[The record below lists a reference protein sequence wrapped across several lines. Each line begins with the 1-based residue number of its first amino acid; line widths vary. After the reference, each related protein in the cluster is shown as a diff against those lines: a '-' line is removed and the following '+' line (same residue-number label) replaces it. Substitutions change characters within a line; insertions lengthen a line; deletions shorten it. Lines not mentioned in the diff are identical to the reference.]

1 MASPTTPDV
10 ALAATTQAT
19 PKPTLL
25 SIRNVAKTFGRNP
38 VLRNVSLEIAEGE
51 FLTILGESGSGKTT
65 LLRIVAGFESASS
78 GELWMESERL
88 DHQPP
93 YCRRVNTVFQSYAL
107 FPHLTVEE
115 NVGYGLRVAK
125 RPAGEIAQR
134 VAEALDKVKMTAQAK
149 SKPSKI
155 SGGQQ
160 QRVALARALVNRPRL
175 LLLDEPLSALDANLR
190 RQMQVELKSLQRE
203 VGIAFVFV
211 THDQEEAMVMSD
223 RIALLRS
230 GELEQVATPREIYSR
245 PATAYAAQFIGHTNL
260 LKGEARGG
268 VAKCGSLTWSASLL
282 DGPVLFS
289 LRPEHVRL
297 AGTGTAASGTVRVRG
312 RVLHQA
318 FHGATELIRVE
329 CAGGLVLVVRTA
341 AGSVVHDA
349 AVQKEVELEFS
360 VADAVLVRESPERN

>member
-1 MASPTTPDV
+1 MASPTTPAV
-10 ALAATTQAT
+10 SPTQSAQST
-19 PKPTLL
+19 AQPTLL
-25 SIRNVAKTFGRNP
+25 SIRSVAKSFGRNT

-65 LLRIVAGFESASS
+65 LLRIVAGFESATS
-78 GELWMESERL
+78 GELWMGTERL
-88 DHQPP
+88 DQQPP
-93 YCRRVNTVFQSYAL
+93 YRRRVNTVFQHYAL
-107 FPHLTVEE
+107 FPHLTVEQ

-125 RPAGEIAQR
+125 RPEAEIVSR
-134 VAEALDKVKMTAQAK
+134 VAEALDKVKMTAHAK

-175 LLLDEPLSALDANLR
+175 LLQGEPLSALDADLR

-230 GELEQVATPREIYSR
+230 GELEQVATPREIYSY

-260 LKGEARGG
+260 LRAEIRSG
-268 VAKCGSLTWSASLL
+268 VARYSSLSWPVEIS
-282 DGPVLFS
+282 DGPAVFS
-289 LRPEHVRL
+289 
-297 AGTGTAASGTVRVRG
+297 
-312 RVLHQA
+312 
-318 FHGATELIRVE
+318 
-329 CAGGLVLVVRTA
+329 
-341 AGSVVHDA
+341 
-349 AVQKEVELEFS
+349 
-360 VADAVLVRESPERN
+360 

>member
-1 MASPTTPDV
+1 MADTNE
-10 ALAATTQAT
+10 ATT
-19 PKPTLL
+19 KPTLL
-25 SIRNVAKTFGRNP
+25 SIRNVAKTFGRNA

-78 GELWMESERL
+78 GELWMEGERL

-93 YCRRVNTVFQSYAL
+93 YRRRVNTVFQSYAL

-125 RPAGEIAQR
+125 RPAAEIVQR
-134 VAEALDKVKMTAQAK
+134 VAEALDKVKMTAHTK

-223 RIALLRS
+223 RIALLRA

-245 PATAYAAQFIGHTNL
+245 PATAYVAQFIGHTNL
-260 LKGEARGG
+260 LQGEARGG
-268 VAKCGSLTWSASLL
+268 AVKCGSLTWSASVP
-282 DGPVLFS
+282 DGPVVFS

-297 AGTGTAASGTVRVRG
+297 AGVETSGSGNGDERVRISG
-312 RVLHQA
+312 RVMHQA

-341 AGSVVHDA
+341 AEGVVHN
-349 AVQKEVELEFS
+349 EVEVEFS